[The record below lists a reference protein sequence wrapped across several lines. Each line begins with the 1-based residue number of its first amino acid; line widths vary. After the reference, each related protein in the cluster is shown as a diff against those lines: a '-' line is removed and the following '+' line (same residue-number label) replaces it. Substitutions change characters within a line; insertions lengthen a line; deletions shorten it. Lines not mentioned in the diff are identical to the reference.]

1 MCAGNLPRG
10 RYVLAIGLSAVIS
23 FLMYAPPLHADSIT
37 IDSFNDPVVGT
48 PFFVE
53 GLPLWGNSDPF
64 AHEDKNVLEVI
75 GGERDILVDVMG
87 TASPISAAG
96 IIAGPAGLLQ
106 LATFGVPG
114 TKMIATYNGVNDVG
128 LGGVDVTDSG
138 ANSKFVLRFNSI
150 DAGDA
155 VKLDLKVTVGSTGHP
170 PSSKSYTV
178 DESTGWLD
186 RYIPF
191 SDFAADL
198 TSVTSLEF
206 AFNDLAVPN
215 VDFELD
221 LIEAVPEPS
230 TLALLFALGAFVC
243 VAGAWRRRKR

>member
-1 MCAGNLPRG
+1 
-10 RYVLAIGLSAVIS
+10 
-23 FLMYAPPLHADSIT
+23 MYASPLHADSIT
-37 IDSFNDPVVGT
+37 IDSFNHPLDGT

-53 GLPLWGNSDPF
+53 GLAPWGNSDPF
-64 AHEDKNVLEVI
+64 AHEDQNVLEVI
-75 GGERDILVDVMG
+75 GGERDILVDVVG

-106 LATFGVPG
+106 LATFGGPG
-114 TKMIATYNGVNDVG
+114 TRMIATYNGVNDVG
-128 LGGVDVTDSG
+128 LGGMDVTDSG
-138 ANSKFVLRFNSI
+138 ANNKFVLRFNSI

-155 VKLDLKVTVGSTGHP
+155 DKLGLKVTVGSTGNP
-170 PSSKSYTV
+170 PSSKSYLV

-206 AFNDLAVPN
+206 AFNDLVAPVPN